1 MKKRSWLASFF
12 SQSLR
17 YSAPNSNDRRQF
29 VAVIAAFT
37 LFVLTVAP
45 VFAQAYN
52 FSVSEMR
59 LQTFIQPDASA
70 TLEYDITFANSS
82 LGRPIDIV
90 DIGTP
95 HDNYDL
101 SNMSASM
108 NGVELTDIR
117 PSEFVDPGVEI
128 HLQGQTIPPGG
139 QGTLHF
145 EFVMPDMVFQDTT
158 NDEFASFRISPTF
171 FDKDFVAGSTDV
183 WILVHMLPEITSEE
197 MLFQNVPFTDK
208 VIFEEHPVAVWRWPD
223 GQATGPKLVGVSFP
237 KRGMNRIIE
246 QSTLELAIEWLE
258 DNPGA
263 HLVLGILAVGLF
275 AVTFFRFSGGTGISV
290 FVLLA
295 VGLGWLLISRTG
307 SILLVLPAT
316 TVLFGVNEWQLSR
329 RKERYL
335 PAIAQVEGGGI
346 KRGLTAPEAAVILEL
361 PLNKILTLIIFGLME
376 KGVLRQVE
384 DTPLKVEV
392 SPEFQFVN
400 LKAEKRKQRRLHIA
414 EELGIVMRTY
424 EHPFLDLIEE
434 AGDKPVHENDF
445 GQPMKVLIETTADRL
460 KGFDLSDTQDYYR
473 RIIRRALNEA
483 KRIGEIPERERYID
497 RHLQWLLL
505 DEEYPTIFPRR
516 GYHYRP
522 IWIRPFASSDRM
534 GAPSIPSAGAQPGR
548 TSLGDVAAS
557 FAGWTENTMGDLA
570 SSIAPGS
577 LQIEG
582 PGGIANL
589 SGADK
594 VTGDIFKSLASSS
607 GGSSGGG
614 GSCACA
620 CAGCAC
626 ACACAGGGR

>member
-1 MKKRSWLASFF
+1 
-12 SQSLR
+12 
-17 YSAPNSNDRRQF
+17 
-29 VAVIAAFT
+29 
-37 LFVLTVAP
+37 VAP
-45 VFAQAYN
+45 VFAQAYD
-52 FSVSEMR
+52 FSVPEMR

-70 TLEYDITFANSS
+70 ALEYDITFANSS
-82 LGRPIDIV
+82 FGRPIDIV

-101 SNMSASM
+101 TNMSASM

-139 QGTLHF
+139 QSTLHF
-145 EFVMPDMVFQDTT
+145 EFVMPDMVYQDTT
-158 NDEFASFRISPTF
+158 DEGFASLRITPTF
-171 FDKDFVAGSTDV
+171 FDEDFVVGPTDV
-183 WILVHMLPEITSEE
+183 WILVHMLPEVTSEE
-197 MLFQNVPFTDK
+197 VLFQNVPFTDK

-223 GQATGPKLVGVSFP
+223 GQATGPNLVGVSFA
-237 KRGMNRIIE
+237 KRGMNRVIE
-246 QSTLELAIEWLE
+246 QSALELVIEWLE
-258 DNPGA
+258 DNPGI
-263 HLVLGILAVGLF
+263 HLVLGILTVGLF
-275 AVTFFRFSGGTGISV
+275 AVTFFRFSGGTGVSV
-290 FVLLA
+290 FVLLV

-316 TVLFGVNEWQLSR
+316 AVLFGVNEWQLTR

-376 KGVLRQVE
+376 KGILRQVG
-384 DTPLKVEV
+384 DTPLKVEA

-400 LKAEKRKQRRLHIA
+400 LKREKRKQQRLHVA
-414 EELGIVMRTY
+414 EEVGTVMRTY
-424 EHPFLDLIEE
+424 EHPFLDSIEE
-434 AGDKPVHENDF
+434 AGDKPVHDIDF
-445 GQPMKVLIETTADRL
+445 SQPMKTLIESTADRL

-473 RIIRRALNEA
+473 RIIRRALEEA

-534 GAPSIPSAGAQPGR
+534 GAPSMPSAGGTRPGS

-607 GGSSGGG
+607 GGSGGGG